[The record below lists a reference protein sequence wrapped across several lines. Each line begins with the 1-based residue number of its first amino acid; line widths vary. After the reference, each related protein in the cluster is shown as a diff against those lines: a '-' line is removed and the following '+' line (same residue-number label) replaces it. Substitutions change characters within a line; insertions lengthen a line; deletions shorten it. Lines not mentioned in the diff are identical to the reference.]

1 MTAETGDSLS
11 GRQDPLVIRDMFS
24 GLARRYDLVNRV
36 LSLGRDNFWR
46 LALARRLKI
55 VDPPGRLLDLGAG
68 TGAQIAAAKKLR
80 PDLAVTGLDQ
90 SPDMLA
96 LARQK
101 LARLPAPA
109 PELIA
114 GDALA
119 LPFAES
125 SFDSVSISFGLRN
138 ISQRQALY
146 AQVRRV
152 LKPGGRFLILELFHN
167 PQSPW
172 AGLTGFY
179 LKRLVPF
186 LGGRVLTRSGAAYRY
201 LSDSI
206 LAFPQPARLAEELA
220 EAGFTALTGR
230 LYTFESALLVC
241 GEKPEKPS

>member
-1 MTAETGDSLS
+1 
-11 GRQDPLVIRDMFS
+11 
-24 GLARRYDLVNRV
+24 
-36 LSLGRDNFWR
+36 
-46 LALARRLKI
+46 
-55 VDPPGRLLDLGAG
+55 LDLATG
-68 TGAQIAAAKKLR
+68 TGGQIAVAKKLR
-80 PDLAVTGLDQ
+80 PDLAVTGLDLA
-90 SPDMLA
+90 PDMLD
-96 LARQK
+96 LARLK

-138 ISQRQALY
+138 ISRRPALY
-146 AQVRRV
+146 AQVLRV

-167 PQSPW
+167 PQSAW

-179 LKRLVPF
+179 LRRLAPF
-186 LGGRVLTRSGAAYRY
+186 IGGRVLGEAHRCLA
-201 LSDSI
+201 DSI
-206 LAFPQPARLAEELA
+206 LTFPQPARLAEELA

-241 GEKPEKPS
+241 GEKPENPR